1 MSVKQ
6 LDSPS
11 TPQSALRRL
20 VFISHA
26 NPEENDF
33 ARWLGAQLASA
44 GYEVW
49 SDVIKLIGG
58 EVFWDN
64 IEDAIRNHA
73 AKVVLA
79 VSRVS
84 NTKNG
89 VLDEAAVAI
98 GVERSQNIPNFVV
111 PIRLDDIDFG
121 DFRAN
126 ITRKNA
132 IDFSKSWAAGLDLL
146 LQVLERDGVPKGA
159 VGPNDV
165 KAWCDARFDPS
176 QAVRAEPE
184 ELVSNWL
191 PIERLPPFISLY
203 SLGVEAS
210 KVGGVMSGTKLPWFP
225 YYRLVGTFGS
235 EVDLRE
241 DLPPEL
247 DIKLEYRI
255 PTETF
260 LKGKPPELPGM
271 ESRVARNH
279 VTSLIR
285 QAWDRTLAERGLSS
299 FSMASKTL
307 TWFFT
312 KGQIADDKTTFVDRN
327 GKQRRRVVVGR
338 SEKRNVNWHL
348 GYQARPMLGWP
359 RRVALRA
366 TILFSEDGK
375 TPLAS
380 VDKMHRLRRGFC
392 RSWWNPH
399 WRDLMLAYVAWLAEG
414 GTHVVLNAGAGAEI
428 KLRAQPMT
436 LQSPVSFSDPATKG
450 APAVAAV
457 VEEEP
462 EEESPPEDIDDDP
475 DDLGPD
481 DEWDGEEVD
490 DERE

>member
-1 MSVKQ
+1 MSVTTHE
-6 LDSPS
+6 SPS
-11 TPQSALRRL
+11 TESLPARRL

-58 EVFWDN
+58 EVFWDD

-79 VSRVS
+79 VSRAAS
-84 NTKNG
+84 SKNG

-98 GVERSQNIPNFVV
+98 GVERSKKIANFVV
-111 PIRLDDIDFG
+111 PMRLDDIDFN

-126 ITRKNA
+126 VTRKNA
-132 IDFSKSWAAGLDLL
+132 IDFSKSWATGLDLL
-146 LQVLERDGVPKGA
+146 LRVLERDGVPKGA

-165 KAWCDARFDPS
+165 KAWCDARFDAS
-176 QAVRAEPE
+176 QAVRSEPE
-184 ELVSNWL
+184 EIVSNWL
-191 PIERLPPFISLY
+191 PIDELPPFISLY

-210 KVGGVMSGTKLPWFP
+210 KVGPIMAGTKLPWFP
-225 YYRLVGTFGS
+225 YFRLVGTFGS
-235 EVDLRE
+235 EIDLRE

-247 DIKLEYRI
+247 DIQLEYRI
-255 PTETF
+255 PTDVF
-260 LKGKPPELPGM
+260 LKGKAPGVPGM
-271 ESRVARNH
+271 EARIARNH

-285 QAWDRTLAERGLSS
+285 QAWDRTLGERGLSS
-299 FSMASKTL
+299 FAMASKTL

-312 KGQIADDKTTFVDRN
+312 KGQIEDDKTTFVDRD
-327 GKQRRRVVVGR
+327 GKLRRRVVVGR
-338 SEKRNVNWHL
+338 SEKRGVNWHL
-348 GYQARPMLGWP
+348 GYQARPVLGLTP
-359 RRVALRA
+359 RVSLRA

-380 VDKMHRLRRGFC
+380 VEKMHRLRRGFC

-399 WRDLMLAYVAWLAEG
+399 WRDLMLAYVAWLADG
-414 GTHVVLNAGAGAEI
+414 GTHVVLNAGVGAEI
-428 KLRAQPMT
+428 KLRAHPMT
-436 LQSPVSFSDPATKG
+436 LMSPVSFSDPGTKG
-450 APAVAAV
+450 ATATV
-457 VEEEP
+457 VEV
-462 EEESPPEDIDDDP
+462 EEESPPEELNDDP

-481 DEWDGEEVD
+481 DEWDDQEGD
-490 DERE
+490 DERG